1 MKKLSTSISLAGQWP
16 RPKTQLDCGIQLET
30 HPPHMVFSAW
40 TSLNSIWAEVFFFP
54 LPFFLSYM
62 QIGRKIMDNLK
73 KAKQKFSKDL
83 RARIERMVT
92 KGAFASEECWEW
104 KGATR
109 APDNKY
115 GRVAK
120 ITFLGLQKTVGAY
133 RASYMA
139 FNKVFDLP
147 EDISHTCHM
156 GLCVNPEHPWR
167 SCG

>member
-1 MKKLSTSISLAGQWP
+1 
-16 RPKTQLDCGIQLET
+16 
-30 HPPHMVFSAW
+30 
-40 TSLNSIWAEVFFFP
+40 
-54 LPFFLSYM
+54 
-62 QIGRKIMDNLK
+62 MDNLK

-139 FNKVFDLP
+139 FNKAFDLP

-156 GLCVNPEHPWR
+156 GLCVNPEHP
-167 SCG
+167 

>member
-1 MKKLSTSISLAGQWP
+1 MRSEEAFYFHFVSTGSGLGQKPSWIVGFNL
-16 RPKTQLDCGIQLET
+16 KHIHLTWCLVHGHLWI
-30 HPPHMVFSAW
+30 VFE
-40 TSLNSIWAEVFFFP
+40 LKFFFS

-109 APDNKY
+109 APDMAGWQKSH
-115 GRVAK
+115 
-120 ITFLGLQKTVGAY
+120 FLDFRKLSGLTGHHIWPSTKSLIYLRTSPY
-133 RASYMA
+133 
-139 FNKVFDLP
+139 L
-147 EDISHTCHM
+147 SHGVMC
-156 GLCVNPEHPWR
+156 
-167 SCG
+167 